1 MHTTH
6 PLTIT
11 IDQEL
16 SDAWNRL
23 YAFEQR
29 SFTEFLREVL
39 AKETLKYTFT
49 NITDEVRNLSG
60 TLPTTLDYKELRE
73 LMVTER
79 ITDYEHLR

>member
-16 SDAWNRL
+16 TEAWSRL
-23 YAFEQR
+23 YPFEQR

-39 AKETLKYTFT
+39 AKETLKYSRT
-49 NITDEVRNLSG
+49 NITDNVRNLLG

-79 ITDYEHLR
+79 IADYEHLR